1 MRGQGSCGILYL
13 YEITLLRVLS
23 RRQSINKGTDLEN
36 FNQSALT
43 TCLSDNQ
50 PKFGLCI
57 SFSMATTKSF
67 MTSDYQSVQCYMFA
81 QVGVKYVFRVVNQA
95 KAISRG
101 SS

>member
-57 SFSMATTKSF
+57 SFSMATTKYF
-67 MTSDYQSVQCYMFA
+67 MISDYQSVQCYMFA